1 MQVNNDRFASKVA
14 VSGGTF
20 EHVSENFAKHLP
32 YQHAFSTKRHPVDQA
47 DGVLAQGIVICNDG
61 VFIANERIA
70 SYIAKNGGSA
80 DYPASGEVIAM
91 CEWPTKAR
99 IRDLHVYAT
108 TGNEDPEDWNTNYF
122 TEDTA
127 AAFPAF
133 TLSAIDP
140 EDTSFE
146 IPLLEDFTQTFT
158 DDNGVSGGDDVD
170 VVTQRLSLQARAF
183 GVNRRRNPLIISA
196 TLGGSVVADSA
207 LFVYAE
213 FVIPHV

>member
-1 MQVNNDRFASKVA
+1 MQVNNQTFAEKVA

-47 DGVLAQGIVICNDG
+47 DGQLAQSQVICNDG

-70 SYIAKNGGSA
+70 SFIAKNGGSA

-99 IRDLHVYAT
+99 IIDIRAYAT
-108 TGNEDPEDWNTNYF
+108 RAENDPEDWNTNYF

-140 EDTSFE
+140 FDVSFE
-146 IPLLEDFTQTFT
+146 IPLLQDKTVTFT
-158 DDNGVSGGDDVD
+158 DDNSDDVD
-170 VVTQRLSLQARAF
+170 VVTQELSLQALSY
-183 GVNRRRNPLIISA
+183 GVNRRRHPLIISA

-207 LFVYAE
+207 LFVFAT
-213 FVIPHV
+213 FAIPHV